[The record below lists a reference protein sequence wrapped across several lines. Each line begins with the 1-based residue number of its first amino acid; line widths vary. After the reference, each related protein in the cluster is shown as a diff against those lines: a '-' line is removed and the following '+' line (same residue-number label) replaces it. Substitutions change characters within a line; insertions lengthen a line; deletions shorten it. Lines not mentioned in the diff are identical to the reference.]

1 MTTTQQHE
9 HNGKYVA
16 YYRVSGQ
23 QQGISGL
30 GLEAQRTAVQRYL
43 NGGTWQMV
51 AEYIEVES
59 GRKTRNR
66 PQLKSALAAAKKAR
80 ATLLVAKLDRLS
92 RNVHFLSGLL
102 ESGVRFKAVDMPQAD
117 KTMLHMMAVIAEWEA
132 DRISQRTRAA
142 LAEAKKR
149 GKQLGNPATLKPG
162 NDQLKKEAQERAE
175 GLRATLLGFIRQGL
189 AQRQMVS
196 ELNRAGVPTARGGQ
210 WSLVQVQRVLSRL
223 CLTAKEASK

>member
-142 LAEAKKR
+142 LA
-149 GKQLGNPATLKPG
+149 
-162 NDQLKKEAQERAE
+162 
-175 GLRATLLGFIRQGL
+175 
-189 AQRQMVS
+189 
-196 ELNRAGVPTARGGQ
+196 
-210 WSLVQVQRVLSRL
+210 
-223 CLTAKEASK
+223 